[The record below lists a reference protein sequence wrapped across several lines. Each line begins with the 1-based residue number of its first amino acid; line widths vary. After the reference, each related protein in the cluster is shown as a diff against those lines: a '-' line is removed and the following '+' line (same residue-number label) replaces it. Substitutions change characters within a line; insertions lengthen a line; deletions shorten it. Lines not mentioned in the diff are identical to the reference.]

1 MIEWLNFEKKNKMA
15 SNATS
20 HKFYLLLTIIKK
32 IHKYVKTTTTKTTT
46 NDKDDD
52 DNEGFD
58 EKSCENA
65 RNELADKGGNLVLF

>member
-1 MIEWLNFEKKNKMA
+1 MA

-46 NDKDDD
+46 TTTNDKDDD

-58 EKSCENA
+58 EKSYENA